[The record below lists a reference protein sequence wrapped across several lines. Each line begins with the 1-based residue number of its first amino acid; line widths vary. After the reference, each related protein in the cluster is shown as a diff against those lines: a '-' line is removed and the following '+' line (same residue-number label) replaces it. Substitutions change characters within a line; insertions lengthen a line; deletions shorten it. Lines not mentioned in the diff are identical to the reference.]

1 MGINR
6 LPGIMRLSYIKCKR
20 LPAFAMFESLNRVI
34 ISVPFPTNTI
44 HFYGEATLSWEGSML
59 NGQRQE
65 KSTLEF
71 KTSDELPMDE
81 PIAFVV
87 TTIYG
92 LQYLIGTREPNYPV
106 INYSDSTGTVGK
118 DAAVRTYKVTH
129 LGRKSVLRCIL

>member
-1 MGINR
+1 
-6 LPGIMRLSYIKCKR
+6 
-20 LPAFAMFESLNRVI
+20 
-34 ISVPFPTNTI
+34 
-44 HFYGEATLSWEGSML
+44 
-59 NGQRQE
+59 
-65 KSTLEF
+65 
-71 KTSDELPMDE
+71 MDE